1 MNGPGRCFL
10 KGNSAMGPEVK
21 LLELYQHCRRFFIL
35 YSIVLTTV
43 VPIGLLRTKENAM
56 QNINV
61 FIKDNVSQVANKGL
75 HIAPDIPEKK
85 LNNAA
90 KSMNLQEAIGS
101 VIALLDSTVF
111 GSGKDGLAFTGERMV
126 YKAPFISSE
135 VVNFSDLETAE
146 YVRNLTPNGK
156 GKDKVEEYTRI
167 TLKDGTSFKIENIS
181 ECNLEKLA
189 DFLNTIV
196 EQFDTFEEENQLV
209 ALSEM
214 SEELKVAY
222 LKVVVNMAYSD
233 DGAIDKEEFAQ
244 ILLLM
249 TRLELSS
256 ESRFALREYI
266 TSDGELDSLESLVQ
280 TIDKECVPSHNKAV
294 KISLVK
300 DLYSVFMSVNNGKY
314 DNFAFF
320 RENNHLF
327 NVNDK
332 EVELIIEAL
341 ELDFKM
347 LNDDFSDAALTRG
360 LKELGAKAGAVG
372 VPLAAVYLSG
382 SVVGMSAAGLTS
394 GLATLGLGGLLGFS
408 SMATGIGV
416 AVLIGVGAY
425 KSIKHLTGANELDKT
440 KRRELMLNEV
450 IKQTQL
456 TVSYLMEDINFITIK
471 LNKSIAAY
479 GVQDQKIKEVLQ
491 KVKLLTSAGN
501 VLTQRS
507 DAMQSKS
514 FKLKCPAEL
523 NHEKLKSL
531 TRDATKQKI
540 YDFILFFYEE
550 KTVERQHD
558 GKTVTAEVLVLKSG
572 ISTLDME
579 KIAKA
584 FDAIGYFNAVDV
596 VKSKLTGMF
605 S

>member
-1 MNGPGRCFL
+1 
-10 KGNSAMGPEVK
+10 
-21 LLELYQHCRRFFIL
+21 
-35 YSIVLTTV
+35 
-43 VPIGLLRTKENAM
+43 M

-61 FIKDNVSQVANKGL
+61 FIKDNVKQVANKGL

-111 GSGKDGLAFTGERMV
+111 GSGKDGLAFTGEKMV
-126 YKAPFISSE
+126 YKPAFESPE
-135 VVNFSDLETAE
+135 VVGFCDLEVAE
-146 YVRNLTPNGK
+146 YVRNVTTNDK
-156 GKDKVEEYTRI
+156 GKEKVVEHTQI
-167 TLKDGTSFKIENIS
+167 TLKDGTSFKIEHIS

-189 DFLNTIV
+189 EFLNTISG
-196 EQFDTFEEENQLV
+196 QFDTFEEEEQLV
-209 ALSEM
+209 ALAEM

-222 LKVVVNMAYSD
+222 LKVIVNMAYSD
-233 DGAIDKEEFAQ
+233 DGEVDKDEFAQ

-256 ESRFALREYI
+256 QSRFALREYI
-266 TSDGELDSLESLVQ
+266 TQTGELESLESLMR
-280 TIDKECVPSHNKAV
+280 TIDETCTPSHNKSV

-300 DLYSVFMSVNNGKY
+300 DLFSVFMSVNDGKHE
-314 DNFAFF
+314 NFNFF
-320 RENNHLF
+320 EDNNHLF
-327 NVNDK
+327 NVSK
-332 EVELIIEAL
+332 EEVELIIEAL
-341 ELDFKM
+341 KLDFKM
-347 LNDDFSDAALTRG
+347 LNDDFSDDALTRG

-394 GLATLGLGGLLGFS
+394 GLATLGLGGALGFS

-425 KSIKHLTGANELDKT
+425 KGIKHLTGANELDKT

-450 IKQTQL
+450 IKQTQA
-456 TVSYLMEDINFITIK
+456 TVSHLMEDINFITLK
-471 LNKSIAAY
+471 LNDTIMAHGA
-479 GVQDQKIKEVLQ
+479 QDEKVKILLQ

-501 VLTQRS
+501 VLTQKGNVV
-507 DAMQSKS
+507 QNKC

-523 NHEKLKSL
+523 NHEKLESL
-531 TRDATKQKI
+531 TREATKQQI
-540 YDFILFFYEE
+540 YTVIMSFYEE
-550 KTVERQHD
+550 VMVEREKD
-558 GKTVTAEVLVLKSG
+558 GETVNVKVLSLKQD

-579 KIAKA
+579 KLAKI
-584 FDAIGYFNAVDV
+584 FEAIGYFKASDV
-596 VKSKLTGMF
+596 IKGKLSGIF